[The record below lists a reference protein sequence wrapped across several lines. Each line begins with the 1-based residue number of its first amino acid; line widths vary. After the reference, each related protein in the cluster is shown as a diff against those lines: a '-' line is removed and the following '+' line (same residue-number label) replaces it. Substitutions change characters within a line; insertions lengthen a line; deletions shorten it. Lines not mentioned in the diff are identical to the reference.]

1 MRTSIFLENLNQPAQ
16 FRHPMRIVALWEF
29 GLDARIRFA
38 CSIPTFTLVPEVG
51 IQGKVAPYENV
62 NIA

>member
-1 MRTSIFLENLNQPAQ
+1 
-16 FRHPMRIVALWEF
+16 MRIVALWEF